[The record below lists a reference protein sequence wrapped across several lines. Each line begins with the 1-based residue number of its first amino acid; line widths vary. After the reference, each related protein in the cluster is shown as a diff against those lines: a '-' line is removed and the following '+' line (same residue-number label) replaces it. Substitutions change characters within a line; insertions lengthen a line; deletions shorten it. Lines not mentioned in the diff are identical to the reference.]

1 MKTALI
7 VDDEAPARNLMA
19 DLLRE
24 HADVDII
31 GMVANVSEAK
41 QFVSARRPD
50 LVFLDVDMPG
60 GSGFDLVPALDR
72 QTHLVFVTAYER
84 HALEAFSA
92 GATDYLVKPVAPSR
106 LAITLDRTRQFP
118 PKTGVMPAATMA
130 PKPAVNQAGS
140 LSLAGAAGRMD
151 LIETGK
157 ILWIEAEQNYSR
169 IHRRDEPRS
178 TIAHKT
184 LCAWEESLAQ
194 KGFARVSRSVLI
206 QTEKIKHLTWKGR
219 DETFVHF
226 NDSEK
231 VLNLGRAGASRLKAL
246 LNH

>member
-24 HADVDII
+24 HDDVDVI
-31 GMVANVSEAK
+31 GMVSNLSDAK
-41 QFVSARRPD
+41 QFVSERRPD
-50 LVFLDVDMPG
+50 LVFLDVDLPG
-60 GSGFDLVPALDR
+60 GSGFDLVSSLDR

-84 HALEAFSA
+84 HALDAFSA

-106 LAITLDRTRQFP
+106 LAITMDRTRQFS
-118 PKTGVMPAATMA
+118 PKTGDRSPATTATNPGA
-130 PKPAVNQAGS
+130 NQAGS
-140 LSLAGAAGRMD
+140 LPLASAAGRMD
-151 LIETGK
+151 LIESAK

-169 IHRRDEPRS
+169 IHRSDEPKS

-184 LCAWEESLAQ
+184 LAAWEESLAQ
-194 KGFARVSRSVLI
+194 KGFKRVSRSILI

-226 NDSEK
+226 LGTDK
-231 VLNLGRAGASRLKAL
+231 TLVLGRAGATRLKSL
-246 LNH
+246 LKQ